1 MAKYIVKRVLL
12 AIVTV
17 LIVCAITFFSMNAI
31 PGGPFEGEKALS
43 PDVKAT
49 LMERYN
55 LDKPV
60 GEQFVLYIG
69 NLLHGDFGVS
79 LKTGRDI
86 GTTIFES
93 FKISAKLGGMAAL
106 VALIAWQRQFRAS
119 CWHHFCCW
127 YSVFSCSGFRS
138 GVRKIRIIFFRSLHF
153 HSIRWHT
160 LPV

>member
-55 LDKPV
+55 LTNRW
-60 GEQFVLYIG
+60 ESSLYCI
-69 NLLHGDFGVS
+69 LEICC
-79 LKTGRDI
+79 T
-86 GTTIFES
+86 E
-93 FKISAKLGGMAAL
+93 IS
-106 VALIAWQRQFRAS
+106 V
-119 CWHHFCCW
+119 CH
-127 YSVFSCSGFRS
+127 
-138 GVRKIRIIFFRSLHF
+138 
-153 HSIRWHT
+153 
-160 LPV
+160 

>member
-60 GEQFVLYIG
+60 GEQLYCI
-69 NLLHGDFGVS
+69 LEICC
-79 LKTGRDI
+79 T
-86 GTTIFES
+86 E
-93 FKISAKLGGMAAL
+93 IS
-106 VALIAWQRQFRAS
+106 V
-119 CWHHFCCW
+119 CH
-127 YSVFSCSGFRS
+127 
-138 GVRKIRIIFFRSLHF
+138 
-153 HSIRWHT
+153 
-160 LPV
+160 

>member
-60 GEQFVLYIG
+60 GEPVRIVYW
-69 NLLHGDFGVS
+69 
-79 LKTGRDI
+79 K
-86 GTTIFES
+86 
-93 FKISAKLGGMAAL
+93 SAA
-106 VALIAWQRQFRAS
+106 RRFR
-119 CWHHFCCW
+119 C
-127 YSVFSCSGFRS
+127 VIKDR
-138 GVRKIRIIFFRSLHF
+138 
-153 HSIRWHT
+153 
-160 LPV
+160 P